1 METESSNSNRSM
13 LKELIELRQIKSE
26 RESILRTNQ
35 YYIAQVS
42 QMEIKISEFK
52 ANLQAKDSEISYL
65 NQKVSDLE
73 TKLAKGPTSSK
84 HLEDQIIMLQAENEH
99 LKMQLKEAGDISQIK
114 IQLEYALKMKEIFEE
129 KYREAKIQL
138 LTIRPQGEGSGEID
152 FNKSEKAKLMNEIEQ
167 GKKKL
172 NEMQNQVLILTAE
185 NEELFRK
192 IEGNEKDEAKEKINF
207 SVQSVK
213 STPKCI
219 TSPEPS
225 RYLVTSSS
233 SNYSEPSKIVTRSI
247 DLSSKSATQL
257 PRTIHQSTSKI
268 IRSNVL
274 PTQKPPKNE
283 VAQYCPSFMR
293 NRKTDNKPTPSP
305 SIKKQSQSSF
315 PDNFPEEDEF

>member
-1 METESSNSNRSM
+1 M
-13 LKELIELRQIKSE
+13 LKELIELRQIKNE

-65 NQKVSDLE
+65 NQKVSGLE
-73 TKLAKGPTSSK
+73 TKLATGPISSK
-84 HLEDQIIMLQAENEH
+84 HLEDQILLLQAENEH

-138 LTIRPQGEGSGEID
+138 LTIRPGTEGSSEMD
-152 FNKSEKAKLMNEIEQ
+152 LSKSNKLRLMNEIDQ
-167 GKKKL
+167 GKKKF
-172 NEMQNQVLILTAE
+172 NEMQNQVLILSAE
-185 NEELFRK
+185 NEELLSK
-192 IEGNEKDEAKEKINF
+192 IEGTVKDEPKEKINF
-207 SVQSVK
+207 PVQAVK
-213 STPKCI
+213 STPKYI

-233 SNYSEPSKIVTRSI
+233 SNYSEASKIITRSI

-257 PRTIHQSTSKI
+257 PRIVHQSTSKI
-268 IRSNVL
+268 IRLNV
-274 PTQKPPKNE
+274 PAAQKLPKNE

-305 SIKKQSQSSF
+305 STIKQSQSSF
-315 PDNFPEEDEF
+315 PEDYPEEDEF